1 MIILKEGKT
10 NWKYIWIVV
19 ILAVIVGTGTF
30 WWAATH
36 QVPFSGWAR
45 VEETV
50 NWKIYKNEKYNY
62 IVKYPSDGSFREI
75 PSSAHHDSEEG
86 YNTVDFTVKD
96 LIIRVAAWSNIENYK
111 TLDELIEKE
120 SEKQKEG
127 IFSVFPIIPP
137 YGFRQKIQVDGMPA
151 LKWIF
156 YHETNGRI
164 GGFTIVFGGG
174 NYFYNINGEKPSVSG
189 SYLPEEFSE
198 EQRRIYD
205 LFLSTF
211 RFSKNEITN
220 WKTYRNEEYG
230 FEVKYPNDWEVIDGV
245 GFDNKNFNTCLG
257 LGCEIPAIIIGPSP
271 DKNIENDWIWQI
283 IEGKRVSESH
293 FKFIK
298 KDILT
303 IQKKEITKAFFS
315 GGKGINE
322 EYIYIFDS
330 PEING
335 FTFFTYTIKEN
346 GINYEFIIEKM
357 LTTFRYL
364 K

>member
-1 MIILKEGKT
+1 MIIIKQGKS
-10 NWKYIWIVV
+10 NWKYICIIVV
-19 ILAVIVGTGTF
+19 LAGVVGGGTF
-30 WWAATH
+30 WWTATH
-36 QVPFSGWAR
+36 QIPFSGWFQKD
-45 VEETV
+45 ETV

-62 IVKYPSDGSFREI
+62 IVRYPPNGSFKEI
-75 PSSAHHDSEEG
+75 PLSAYHDPEEG
-86 YNTVDFTVKD
+86 YKTVDFKVRD
-96 LIIRVAAWSNIENYK
+96 LMIRVEAWSNIENYK

-127 IFSVFPIIPP
+127 IFSVFPTIPP
-137 YGFRQKIQVDGMPA
+137 SESRQNIQVDRMPG
-151 LKWIF
+151 LKWIY
-156 YHETNGRI
+156 YHETKGRI
-164 GGFTIVFGGG
+164 GAFTILFSGGD
-174 NYFYNINGEKPSVSG
+174 YFYTIDGQRPSVSG

-298 KDILT
+298 KDIST